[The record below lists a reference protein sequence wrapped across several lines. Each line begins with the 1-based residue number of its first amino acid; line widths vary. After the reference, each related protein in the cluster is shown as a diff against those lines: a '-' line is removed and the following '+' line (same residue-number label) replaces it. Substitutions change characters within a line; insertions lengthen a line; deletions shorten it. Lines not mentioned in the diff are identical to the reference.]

1 MTWCVVARGSFED
14 QLRAFQVKTERKMT
28 QVGRKVALELFRRV
42 IYKTPVDSGRA
53 RANWQ
58 VTIGTTAS
66 GTVEIDDKNGG
77 ATMSKAT
84 AASAGFKA
92 GDTIYLTNNLPYI
105 MKLEEGGYPD
115 GPKTVGGF
123 SRQAPAGMVG
133 LTVQEF
139 AQVVNQISVE
149 VSRQ

>member
-1 MTWCVVARGSFED
+1 MTWCVVASFEEQMRRIEINTVRRLD
-14 QLRAFQVKTERKMT
+14 LF
-28 QVGRKVALELFRRV
+28 GRKIALELFRRV

-58 VTIGTTAS
+58 VTIGSAAS
-66 GTVEIDDKNGG
+66 GTVEIDDTNGT
-77 ATMSKAT
+77 ATMTRAT
-84 AASAGFKA
+84 AASRGFRA
-92 GDTIYLTNNLPYI
+92 GDIIYLTNNLPYI

-123 SRQAPAGMVG
+123 SRQAPAGMVA

-139 AQVVNQISVE
+139 AIVVNQILVE
-149 VSRQ
+149 VRDT

>member
-1 MTWCVVARGSFED
+1 
-14 QLRAFQVKTERKMT
+14 
-28 QVGRKVALELFRRV
+28 LFKRV

-58 VTIGTTAS
+58 VTIGAQAS
-66 GTVEIDDKNGG
+66 GTVELDDKNGG

-84 AASAGFKA
+84 AASAGFSA

-105 MKLEEGGYPD
+105 RKLEEGGYPD

-123 SRQAPAGMVG
+123 SRQAPAGMVA

-139 AQVVNQISVE
+139 AAVVKQIGLE
-149 VSRQ
+149 VSLT

>member
-1 MTWCVVARGSFED
+1 MGSFED
-14 QLRAFQVKTERKMT
+14 DLRKFEAKTNRKLTQL
-28 QVGRKVALELFRRV
+28 GRKVALELFKRV
-42 IYKTPVDSGRA
+42 IYKTPVDTGRA

-58 VTIGTTAS
+58 VTIGAQAS
-66 GTVEIDDKNGG
+66 GTIAIDDTNGG

-105 MKLEEGGYPD
+105 RKLEEGGYPD

-123 SRQAPAGMVG
+123 SRQAPAGMVA

>member
-1 MTWCVVARGSFED
+1 VGSFED
-14 QLRAFQVKTERKMT
+14 DLRKFEAKTNRKLTQL
-28 QVGRKVALELFRRV
+28 GRKVALELFKRV
-42 IYKTPVDSGRA
+42 IYKTPVDTGRA

-58 VTIGTTAS
+58 VTIGAQAS
-66 GTVEIDDKNGG
+66 GTIAIDDTNGG

-105 MKLEEGGYPD
+105 RKLEEGGYPD

-123 SRQAPAGMVG
+123 SRQAPAGMVA

>member
-1 MTWCVVARGSFED
+1 MGSFED
-14 QLRAFQVKTERKMT
+14 QLKKFQVKTTRKLDLL
-28 QVGRKVALELFRRV
+28 GRKVALELFKRV
-42 IYKTPVDSGRA
+42 IYKTPVDTGRA

-58 VTIGTTAS
+58 VTIGAIAD
-66 GTVEIDDKNGG
+66 GTLEVDDKSGG

-92 GDTIYLTNNLPYI
+92 GDIIYLTNNLPYI
-105 MKLEEGGYPD
+105 RRLEEGGYPD

-123 SRQAPAGMVG
+123 SRKAPAGMVA

-149 VSRQ
+149 IGRQ

>member
-1 MTWCVVARGSFED
+1 
-14 QLRAFQVKTERKMT
+14 
-28 QVGRKVALELFRRV
+28 VALEIFRRV
-42 IYKTPVDSGRA
+42 IFKTPVDLGGA

-58 VTIGTTAS
+58 ASIGSPAS
-66 GTVEIDDKNGG
+66 GTLDTVDKDGN
-77 ATMSKAT
+77 ATVAKANAVI
-84 AASAGFKA
+84 AAAKS
-92 GDTIYLTNNLPYI
+92 GDTIYLANNLEYI
-105 MKLEEGGYPD
+105 VKLEDGGYPD

-123 SRQAPAGMVG
+123 SRQAPAGMVA

>member
-1 MTWCVVARGSFED
+1 VGSFED
-14 QLRAFQVKTERKMT
+14 DLRKFEVKTNRKLT

-58 VTIGTTAS
+58 VTIGAQAS
-66 GTVEIDDKNGG
+66 GTVEFDDTNGG
-77 ATMSKAT
+77 ATMSRAT

-105 MKLEEGGYPD
+105 RKLEEGGYPD

-123 SRQAPAGMVG
+123 STQAPAGMVA

>member
-1 MTWCVVARGSFED
+1 MRRIEINTVRRLD
-14 QLRAFQVKTERKMT
+14 LL
-28 QVGRKVALELFRRV
+28 GRKIALELFRRV

-58 VTIGTTAS
+58 VTIGSAAS
-66 GTVEIDDKNGG
+66 GTVEIDDTNGT
-77 ATMSKAT
+77 ATMTRAT
-84 AASAGFKA
+84 AASRGFRA
-92 GDTIYLTNNLPYI
+92 GDIIYLTNNLPYI

-123 SRQAPAGMVG
+123 SRQAPAGMVA

-139 AQVVNQISVE
+139 AIVVNQILVE
-149 VSRQ
+149 VRDS

>member
-42 IYKTPVDSGRA
+42 IYKTPVDKGPA
-53 RANWQ
+53 RASWQ
-58 VTIGTTAS
+58 VTIGTPAT
-66 GTVEIDDKNGG
+66 GTVKLSDKDGN
-77 ATMSKAT
+77 ATMSRAV

-92 GDTIYLTNNLPYI
+92 GDTIYLTSNLPYI

>member
-1 MTWCVVARGSFED
+1 MGSFED
-14 QLRAFQVKTERKMT
+14 DLRKFEAKTNRKLTQL
-28 QVGRKVALELFRRV
+28 GRKVALELFKRV
-42 IYKTPVDSGRA
+42 IYKTPVDTGRA

-58 VTIGTTAS
+58 VTIGAQAS
-66 GTVEIDDKNGG
+66 GTIAIDDTNGG

-84 AASAGFKA
+84 AASAGFRA

-105 MKLEEGGYPD
+105 RKLEEGGYPD

-123 SRQAPAGMVG
+123 SRQAPAGMVA

>member
-1 MTWCVVARGSFED
+1 MIWCAVASFEEQMRRIEINTVRRLD
-14 QLRAFQVKTERKMT
+14 LL
-28 QVGRKVALELFRRV
+28 GRKIALELFRRV

-58 VTIGTTAS
+58 VTIGSAAS
-66 GTVEIDDKNGG
+66 GTVEIDDTNGT
-77 ATMSKAT
+77 ATMTRAT
-84 AASAGFKA
+84 AASRGFRA
-92 GDTIYLTNNLPYI
+92 GDIIYLTNNLPYI

-123 SRQAPAGMVG
+123 SRQAPAGMVA

-139 AQVVNQISVE
+139 AIVVNQILVE
-149 VSRQ
+149 VRDT

>member
-1 MTWCVVARGSFED
+1 MIWFVVGSFED
-14 QLRAFQVKTERKMT
+14 DLRKFERKTERKMT
-28 QVGRKVALELFRRV
+28 QVGRKVALEIFQRV

-58 VTIGTTAS
+58 VTIGAPAT
-66 GTVEIDDKNGG
+66 GTVELSDKDGS
-77 ATMSKAT
+77 ATMSLAT

-92 GDTIYLTNNLPYI
+92 GDTIYLTSNLPYI
-105 MKLEEGGYPD
+105 RKLEEGGYPD

-123 SRQAPAGMVG
+123 SRQAPAGMVA

>member
-1 MTWCVVARGSFED
+1 MTWCVVASFEEQMRRIEINTVRRLD
-14 QLRAFQVKTERKMT
+14 LF
-28 QVGRKVALELFRRV
+28 GRKIALELFRRV

-58 VTIGTTAS
+58 VTIGSAAS
-66 GTVEIDDKNGG
+66 GTVEIDDTNGS
-77 ATMSKAT
+77 ATMTRAT
-84 AASAGFKA
+84 AASRGFRA
-92 GDTIYLTNNLPYI
+92 GDIIYLTNNLPYI

-123 SRQAPAGMVG
+123 SRQAPAGMVA

-139 AQVVNQISVE
+139 AIVVNQILVE
-149 VSRQ
+149 VRDT

>member
-1 MTWCVVARGSFED
+1 VGSFED
-14 QLRAFQVKTERKMT
+14 DLRKFEAKTTRKLT

-42 IYKTPVDSGRA
+42 IYKTPVDTGRA

-58 VTIGTTAS
+58 VTIGTPAA
-66 GTVEIDDKNGG
+66 GTIEIDDTNGG

-84 AASAGFKA
+84 AASAGFRA

-105 MKLEEGGYPD
+105 RKLEEGGYPD

-123 SRQAPAGMVG
+123 SRQAPAGMVA

>member
-1 MTWCVVARGSFED
+1 LAALHLVARLRLTIWFVVGSFED
-14 QLRAFQVKTERKMT
+14 DLRKFEVKTTRKLT
-28 QVGRKVALELFRRV
+28 QVGRKVALELFKRV
-42 IYKTPVDSGRA
+42 IYKTPVDTGRA

-58 VTIGTTAS
+58 VTIGAQAG
-66 GTVEIDDKNGG
+66 GTVELNDKSGG

-105 MKLEEGGYPD
+105 RRLEEGSSQ
-115 GPKTVGGF
+115 K
-123 SRQAPAGMVG
+123 APAGMVA

-139 AQVVNQISVE
+139 AQIVNQISVE
-149 VSRQ
+149 VSRT

>member
-1 MTWCVVARGSFED
+1 MTWCAVARGSFED
-14 QLRAFQVKTERKMT
+14 QIRAWQVKTERKMT
-28 QVGRKVALELFRRV
+28 QLGRKVALELFRRV
-42 IYKTPVDSGRA
+42 IYKTPVDDGPA
-53 RANWQ
+53 RASWQ
-58 VTIGTTAS
+58 VTIGTPAT
-66 GTVEIDDKNGG
+66 GTVELSDKDGS
-77 ATMSKAT
+77 ATMSRAT

-92 GDTIYLTNNLPYI
+92 GDTIYLTSNLPYI

-123 SRQAPAGMVG
+123 SRQAPAGMVA

-139 AQVVNQISVE
+139 AQVVNQISVG

>member
-1 MTWCVVARGSFED
+1 MGSFED
-14 QLRAFQVKTERKMT
+14 DLRKFEAKTTRKLT

-42 IYKTPVDSGRA
+42 IYKTPVDTGRA

-58 VTIGTTAS
+58 VTIGAQAS
-66 GTVEIDDKNGG
+66 GTIAIDDTNGG

-84 AASAGFKA
+84 AASAGFRA

-105 MKLEEGGYPD
+105 RKLEEGGYPD

-123 SRQAPAGMVG
+123 SRQAPAGMVA

>member
-1 MTWCVVARGSFED
+1 VGSFED
-14 QLRAFQVKTERKMT
+14 QLRAFQVKTERKLT

-58 VTIGTTAS
+58 VTIGAQAS
-66 GTVEIDDKNGG
+66 GTVEFDDTNGG
-77 ATMSKAT
+77 ATMSRAT

-105 MKLEEGGYPD
+105 RRLEEGY
-115 GPKTVGGF
+115 
-123 SRQAPAGMVG
+123 SQQAPAGMVA

-139 AQVVNQISVE
+139 AQVVKQISLE
-149 VSRQ
+149 VSIQ

>member
-1 MTWCVVARGSFED
+1 MTWCAVASFED
-14 QLRAFQVKTERKMT
+14 QMRRIEINTVRRLDLL
-28 QVGRKVALELFRRV
+28 GRKIALELFRRV

-58 VTIGTTAS
+58 VTIGSAAS
-66 GTVEIDDKNGG
+66 GTVEIDDTNGT
-77 ATMSKAT
+77 ATMTRAT
-84 AASAGFKA
+84 AASRGFRA
-92 GDTIYLTNNLPYI
+92 GDIIYLTNNLPYI

-123 SRQAPAGMVG
+123 SRQAPAGMVA

-139 AQVVNQISVE
+139 AIVVNQILVE
-149 VSRQ
+149 VRDS

>member
-1 MTWCVVARGSFED
+1 VARGSFED
-14 QLRAFQVKTERKMT
+14 QLRAFQVKTERKLSA
-28 QVGRKVALELFRRV
+28 VARKVALEIFRRV
-42 IYKTPVDSGRA
+42 IFKTPVDLGGA

-58 VTIGTTAS
+58 ASIGSPAS
-66 GTVEIDDKNGG
+66 GTLDTVDKDGN
-77 ATMSKAT
+77 ATVAKANAVI
-84 AASAGFKA
+84 AAAKS
-92 GDTIYLTNNLPYI
+92 GDTIYLANNLEYI
-105 MKLEEGGYPD
+105 VKLEDGGYPD

-123 SRQAPAGMVG
+123 SRQAPAGMVA

>member
-1 MTWCVVARGSFED
+1 MIWCAVASFEEQMRRIEINTVRRLD
-14 QLRAFQVKTERKMT
+14 MF
-28 QVGRKVALELFRRV
+28 GRKIALELFRRV

-58 VTIGTTAS
+58 VTIGSAAS
-66 GTVEIDDKNGG
+66 GTVEIDDTNGS
-77 ATMSKAT
+77 ATMTRAT
-84 AASAGFKA
+84 AASRGFRA
-92 GDTIYLTNNLPYI
+92 GDIIYLTNNLPYI

-123 SRQAPAGMVG
+123 SRQAPAGMVA

-139 AQVVNQISVE
+139 AIVVNQILVE
-149 VSRQ
+149 VRDT

>member
-1 MTWCVVARGSFED
+1 VGSFED
-14 QLRAFQVKTERKMT
+14 DLRKFERKTTRKLT

-42 IYKTPVDSGRA
+42 IYKTPVDTGRA

-58 VTIGTTAS
+58 VTIGTPAA
-66 GTVEIDDKNGG
+66 GTIEIDDTNGG

-84 AASAGFKA
+84 AASAGFRA

-105 MKLEEGGYPD
+105 RKLEEGGYPD

-123 SRQAPAGMVG
+123 STQAPAGMVA

>member
-1 MTWCVVARGSFED
+1 VARGSFED

-28 QVGRKVALELFRRV
+28 QLGRKVALELFRRV
-42 IYKTPVDSGRA
+42 IYKTPVDTGRA

-58 VTIGTTAS
+58 VTIGGIAN
-66 GTVEIDDKNGG
+66 GTLEVDDKSGG

-92 GDTIYLTNNLPYI
+92 GDIIYLTNNLPYI

-123 SRQAPAGMVG
+123 SRKAPAGMVA

-139 AQVVNQISVE
+139 AKVVNQISVE
-149 VSRQ
+149 IGRQ